1 MNVPSPQVENLRL
14 PKRYEALEREA
25 QESKAD
31 LVRIVHRVDAAAERV
46 ETLLRQV
53 RDGGLGRFELFLGQS
68 GSGKTTFFK
77 TLTHFF
83 DGTAVEDIPSAVHL
97 TKVADHIRKHNLHPE
112 QRQVWVLYDRDNP
125 NVTSEQAYEFF

>member
-1 MNVPSPQVENLRL
+1 MTLSSPQLENLRL

-25 QESKAD
+25 HESEAD
-31 LVRIVHRVDAAAERV
+31 LTRIVHRVDTAAERV

-77 TLTHFF
+77 TLTNFF
-83 DGTAVEDIPSAVHL
+83 QGTAVESVPTDLPL
-97 TKVADHIRKHNLHPE
+97 GEVATHIKKNNLYPDR
-112 QRQVWVLYDRDNP
+112 RQICPLRP
-125 NVTSEQAYEFF
+125 R

>member
-1 MNVPSPQVENLRL
+1 MSLSPRVENLRL

-25 QESKAD
+25 QENEAD
-31 LVRIVHRVDAAAERV
+31 LARIVHRVDAAAERV

-77 TLTHFF
+77 TLTQFF
-83 DGTAVEDIPSAVHL
+83 DGTSVEYIPSNVPLIDIP
-97 TKVADHIRKHNLHPE
+97 DYIRKHNIHPD
-112 QRQVWVLYDRDNP
+112 QRQV
-125 NVTSEQAYEFF
+125 